1 MNKVP
6 VVPVVPVA
14 KPKAGVTLEDYGI
27 VLPAKVRELIAFV
40 LLSEEEIQHRVD
52 ELADEIGSTYADEE
66 ELILLPILTG
76 AVFLATDI
84 GRALAKRS
92 SLNIKYD
99 LTKASSYESKTQQEI
114 RIQLEPVAVRGKSV
128 LLLDDVLDRGTTM
141 STLRT
146 KLQEWGAKD
155 ISTCVMF
162 NKLPSAPDQ
171 EVLEMRRAAS
181 PDFVGFE
188 IPVIDGESPWI
199 GGYGLDSTSTYHLR
213 HLPCLV
219 AIK

>member
-1 MNKVP
+1 MINI
-6 VVPVVPVA
+6 PVA
-14 KPKAGVTLEDYGI
+14 KPKDGVTLEDFGI
-27 VLPAKVRELIAFV
+27 VPPAEVRELIAFV
-40 LLSEEEIQHRVD
+40 LLSEEEIQRRVD
-52 ELADEIGSTYADEE
+52 ELAEEVARIYAEEE

-84 GRALAKRS
+84 GRALAKSS

-99 LTKASSYESKTQQEI
+99 LTKASSYESKKQQAI
-114 RIQLEPVAVRGKSV
+114 RIQLEPVGVRGKSV

-141 STLRT
+141 ATLRG
-146 KLQEWGAKD
+146 KLREWGAKD
-155 ISTCVMF
+155 IRACVMF
-162 NKLPSAPDQ
+162 DKLPKDPDR
-171 EVLEMRRAAS
+171 EVLAQRQAAS
-181 PDFVGFE
+181 PEFVGFE
-188 IPVIDGESPWI
+188 IPMIDGESPWI

>member
-1 MNKVP
+1 MVNI
-6 VVPVVPVA
+6 PVA
-14 KPKAGVTLEDYGI
+14 RPKDGVTLEDFGI
-27 VLPAKVRELIAFV
+27 VLPAKVRELIACV
-40 LLSEEEIQHRVD
+40 LLSEDEIQRRVD
-52 ELADEIGSTYADEE
+52 ELAEEIARIYAEEE

-84 GRALAKRS
+84 GRALARSS

-99 LTKASSYESKTQQEI
+99 LTKASSYEESKKQQAI

-141 STLRT
+141 ATLRG

-155 ISTCVMF
+155 IRACVMF
-162 NKLPSAPDQ
+162 NKLPSDPDQ
-171 EVLEMRRAAS
+171 EVLAQRRAAS
-181 PDFVGFE
+181 PEFVGFE
-188 IPVIDGESPWI
+188 IPVLDGESPWI

>member
-1 MNKVP
+1 MINI
-6 VVPVVPVA
+6 PVA
-14 KPKAGVTLEDYGI
+14 KPKDGVTLEDFGI
-27 VLPAKVRELIAFV
+27 VPPAEVRELIACV
-40 LLSEEEIQHRVD
+40 LVSEEEIQRRVE
-52 ELADEIGSTYADEE
+52 ELAEEIARIYAEEE

-84 GRALAKRS
+84 GRALARSS

-99 LTKASSYESKTQQEI
+99 LTKASSYESKKQQAI
-114 RIQLEPVAVRGKSV
+114 RIQLEPVGVRGKSV

-141 STLRT
+141 ATLRR

-155 ISTCVMF
+155 IRACVMF
-162 NKLPSAPDQ
+162 NKLPSDPDQ
-171 EVLEMRRAAS
+171 EVLAQRQAAS
-181 PDFVGFE
+181 PEFVGFE
-188 IPVIDGESPWI
+188 VPLIDGESPWI

>member
-1 MNKVP
+1 MMDI
-6 VVPVVPVA
+6 PVA
-14 KPKAGVTLEDYGI
+14 KPKNGVTLEDYGI
-27 VLPAKVRELIAFV
+27 VLPAQVRELIGCV
-40 LLSEEEIQHRVD
+40 LLSEDEIQHRVD
-52 ELADEIGSTYADEE
+52 ELAEEIGRIYAEGD

-84 GRALAKRS
+84 GRALARRS

-114 RIQLEPVAVRGKSV
+114 RIQLEPVGVQGKSV

-141 STLRT
+141 ATLRA

-155 ISTCVMF
+155 VRACVMF
-162 NKLPSAPDQ
+162 DKLPNDPDQ
-171 EVLEMRRAAS
+171 QVLEQRRAAS
-181 PDFVGFE
+181 PEFVGFE

-219 AIK
+219 AIR

>member
-1 MNKVP
+1 MVNIP
-6 VVPVVPVA
+6 A
-14 KPKAGVTLEDYGI
+14 AQPKDGVTLEDYGI
-27 VLPAKVRELIAFV
+27 VLPARIRELIAYV
-40 LLSEEEIQHRVD
+40 LLSEEEILRRVD
-52 ELADEIGSTYADEE
+52 ELAEEIGSTYAEGE

-76 AVFLATDI
+76 AVFLATDL
-84 GRALAKRS
+84 GRALAKSS

-99 LTKASSYESKTQQEI
+99 LTKASSYESKKQQQI
-114 RIQLEPVAVRGKSV
+114 RIQLEPVDVRGKSV

-141 STLRT
+141 ATLRN

-155 ISTCVMF
+155 VTACVMF
-162 NKLPSAPDQ
+162 NKLPHDPDQ
-171 EVLEMRRAAS
+171 QVLAQRRAAS

>member
-1 MNKVP
+1 MIDI
-6 VVPVVPVA
+6 PVA
-14 KPKAGVTLEDYGI
+14 KPKNGVTLEDYGI
-27 VLPAKVRELIAFV
+27 VLPAQVRELIAYV
-40 LLSEEEIQHRVD
+40 LLSEDEIQRRVD
-52 ELADEIGSTYADEE
+52 ELAEEIGRIYAEGE

-99 LTKASSYESKTQQEI
+99 LTKASSYESNTQQEI
-114 RIQLEPVAVRGKSV
+114 RIQLEPVGVLGKSV

-141 STLRT
+141 ATLRA

-155 ISTCVMF
+155 VRACVMF
-162 NKLPSAPDQ
+162 DKLPNDPDQ
-171 EVLEMRRAAS
+171 EVLEKRRAAS
-181 PDFVGFE
+181 PEFVGFE

-219 AIK
+219 AMK

>member
-1 MNKVP
+1 MVNIP
-6 VVPVVPVA
+6 AA
-14 KPKAGVTLEDYGI
+14 KPKYGVTLEDYGI
-27 VLPAKVRELIAFV
+27 VPPAEVRELIAYV
-40 LLSEEEIQHRVD
+40 LLTEDEIQRRVAELAEEIAR
-52 ELADEIGSTYADEE
+52 IYAQEE

-84 GRALAKRS
+84 GRALAKSS

-99 LTKASSYESKTQQEI
+99 LTKASSYESKKQQAI

-141 STLRT
+141 ATLRG
-146 KLQEWGAKD
+146 KLKEWGAKD
-155 ISTCVMF
+155 IRACVMF
-162 NKLPSAPDQ
+162 NKLPKDPDR
-171 EVLEMRRAAS
+171 EVLAQRRAAS
-181 PDFVGFE
+181 PEFVGFE
-188 IPVIDGESPWI
+188 IPVVDGESPWI

>member
-1 MNKVP
+1 MIN
-6 VVPVVPVA
+6 VPVA
-14 KPKAGVTLEDYGI
+14 QPKDGVKLEDYGI
-27 VLPAKVRELIAFV
+27 VLPARIRELIAFV
-40 LLSEEEIQHRVD
+40 LLSEDEIASRVD
-52 ELADEIGSTYADEE
+52 ELAREIGRTYAEGE

-99 LTKASSYESKTQQEI
+99 LTKASSYDSKTQQEI
-114 RIQLEPVAVRGKSV
+114 RIQLEPVGVRGKSV

-141 STLRT
+141 ATLRD
-146 KLQEWGAKD
+146 KLQEWGARD
-155 ISTCVMF
+155 VRACVMF
-162 NKLPSAPDQ
+162 NKLPSDPDQ
-171 EVLEMRRAAS
+171 EVLAKRRAAS

-188 IPVIDGESPWI
+188 IPVIEGESPWI

>member
-1 MNKVP
+1 MIEI
-6 VVPVVPVA
+6 PVA
-14 KPKAGVTLEDYGI
+14 QPKRGVTLEDYGI
-27 VLPAKVRELIAFV
+27 VPPAEVRELIAYV
-40 LLSEEEIQHRVD
+40 LLSEDEIQRRVD
-52 ELADEIGSTYADEE
+52 ELAEEIGRIYGEGE

-84 GRALAKRS
+84 GRALARRS

-114 RIQLEPVAVRGKSV
+114 RIQLEPVGVRGKSV

-141 STLRT
+141 ATLRA
-146 KLQEWGAKD
+146 KLEEWGAKD
-155 ISTCVMF
+155 VRACVMF
-162 NKLPSAPDQ
+162 NKLPKDPDQ
-171 EVLEMRRAAS
+171 EVLEKRQAAS
-181 PDFVGFE
+181 PEFVGFE

>member
-1 MNKVP
+1 MVN
-6 VVPVVPVA
+6 VPVA
-14 KPKAGVTLEDYGI
+14 KPKSGVTLEDYGI
-27 VLPAKVRELIAFV
+27 VLPAKVRELIACV
-40 LLSEEEIQHRVD
+40 LLSEEDIQRRVG
-52 ELADEIGSTYADEE
+52 ELAKEIGRTYAGEE

-84 GRALAKRS
+84 GRALARSS

-99 LTKASSYESKTQQEI
+99 LTKASSYESKKQQAVQ
-114 RIQLEPVAVRGKSV
+114 IQLEPVGVQGKSV

-141 STLRT
+141 ATLRA

-155 ISTCVMF
+155 IRACVMF
-162 NKLPSAPDQ
+162 NKLPSDPDQ
-171 EVLEMRRAAS
+171 EVLTQRRVAS
-181 PDFVGFE
+181 PEFVGFE
-188 IPVIDGESPWI
+188 VPVIDGQSPWI
-199 GGYGLDSTSTYHLR
+199 GGYGLDSTNTYHLR

>member
-1 MNKVP
+1 MNNI
-6 VVPVVPVA
+6 PVA
-14 KPKAGVTLEDYGI
+14 MPKNDVKLEDFGI
-27 VLPAKVRELIAFV
+27 VPPAEVRELIACV
-40 LLSEEEIQHRVD
+40 LLTEAEIQRRVD
-52 ELADEIGSTYADEE
+52 ELAEAIARIYAEEE

-76 AVFLATDI
+76 AVFLATDL
-84 GRALAKRS
+84 GRALARSS

-99 LTKASSYESKTQQEI
+99 LTKASSYESKKQQAI

-141 STLRT
+141 ATLRG
-146 KLQEWGAKD
+146 KLREWGAKD
-155 ISTCVMF
+155 IRACVMF
-162 NKLPSAPDQ
+162 NKLPSDPDQ
-171 EVLEMRRAAS
+171 EVLAQRRAAS
-181 PDFVGFE
+181 PEFVGFE
-188 IPVIDGESPWI
+188 VPLIDGESPWI

>member
-1 MNKVP
+1 MVNIP
-6 VVPVVPVA
+6 AA
-14 KPKAGVTLEDYGI
+14 KPKDGVTLEDFGI
-27 VLPAKVRELIAFV
+27 VPPAEVRELIAFV
-40 LLSEEEIQHRVD
+40 LLSEEEIQRRVG
-52 ELADEIGSTYADEE
+52 ELAEEIARIYADEE

-84 GRALAKRS
+84 GRALARSS

-99 LTKASSYESKTQQEI
+99 LTKASSYESKKQQAI
-114 RIQLEPVAVRGKSV
+114 RIQLEPAGVRGKSV

-141 STLRT
+141 ATLRG
-146 KLQEWGAKD
+146 KLREWGAKD
-155 ISTCVMF
+155 IRACVMF
-162 NKLPSAPDQ
+162 NKLPKDPDQ
-171 EVLEMRRAAS
+171 EVLAQRRAAS
-181 PDFVGFE
+181 PEFVGFE
-188 IPVIDGESPWI
+188 IPLVDGESPWI

>member
-1 MNKVP
+1 MNNI
-6 VVPVVPVA
+6 PVA
-14 KPKAGVTLEDYGI
+14 MPKNGVKLEDFGI
-27 VLPAKVRELIAFV
+27 VPPAEVRELIACV
-40 LLSEEEIQHRVD
+40 LLTEAEIQRRVD
-52 ELADEIGSTYADEE
+52 ELAEAIARIYAEEE

-76 AVFLATDI
+76 AVFLATDL
-84 GRALAKRS
+84 GRALARSS

-99 LTKASSYESKTQQEI
+99 LTKASSYESKKQQAI

-141 STLRT
+141 ATLRG
-146 KLQEWGAKD
+146 KLREWGAKD
-155 ISTCVMF
+155 IRACVMF
-162 NKLPSAPDQ
+162 NKLPSDPDQ
-171 EVLEMRRAAS
+171 EVLAQRRAAS
-181 PDFVGFE
+181 PEFVGFE
-188 IPVIDGESPWI
+188 VPLIDGESPWI

>member
-1 MNKVP
+1 MVNIP
-6 VVPVVPVA
+6 AA
-14 KPKAGVTLEDYGI
+14 KPKYGVTLEDYGI
-27 VLPAKVRELIAFV
+27 VPPAEVRELIAYV
-40 LLSEEEIQHRVD
+40 LLSEDEIQRRVAELAEEIAR
-52 ELADEIGSTYADEE
+52 TYADEE

-84 GRALAKRS
+84 GRALARSS

-99 LTKASSYESKTQQEI
+99 LTKASSYESKKQQAI
-114 RIQLEPVAVRGKSV
+114 RIQLEPVGVRGKSV

-141 STLRT
+141 ATLRG

-155 ISTCVMF
+155 IRACVMF
-162 NKLPSAPDQ
+162 NKLPNDPDQ
-171 EVLEMRRAAS
+171 EVLAQRRAAS
-181 PDFVGFE
+181 PEFVGFE
-188 IPVIDGESPWI
+188 IPLVDGESPWI

>member
-1 MNKVP
+1 MNNI
-6 VVPVVPVA
+6 PVA
-14 KPKAGVTLEDYGI
+14 MPKSGVKLEDFGI
-27 VLPAKVRELIAFV
+27 VPPAEVRELIACV
-40 LLSEEEIQHRVD
+40 LLSEEEIQRRVD
-52 ELADEIGSTYADEE
+52 ELAEEIARIYADEE

-84 GRALAKRS
+84 GRALARSS

-99 LTKASSYESKTQQEI
+99 LTKASSYESKKQQAI
-114 RIQLEPVAVRGKSV
+114 RIQLEPVGVRGKSV

-141 STLRT
+141 ATLRG

-155 ISTCVMF
+155 IRACVMF
-162 NKLPSAPDQ
+162 NKLPSNPDQ
-171 EVLEMRRAAS
+171 EVLAQRRTAS
-181 PDFVGFE
+181 PEFVGFE
-188 IPVIDGESPWI
+188 VPLIDGVSPWI

>member
-1 MNKVP
+1 MSNI
-6 VVPVVPVA
+6 PVA
-14 KPKAGVTLEDYGI
+14 KPKDGVTLEDYGI
-27 VLPAKVRELIAFV
+27 VPPAEVRELIACV
-40 LLSEEEIQHRVD
+40 LLSEEEIQRRVD
-52 ELADEIGSTYADEE
+52 ELAAEIARIYAEEE

-84 GRALAKRS
+84 GRALARSS

-99 LTKASSYESKTQQEI
+99 LTKASSYESKKQQAI
-114 RIQLEPVAVRGKSV
+114 RIQLEPVGVRGKSV

-141 STLRT
+141 ATLRA
-146 KLQEWGAKD
+146 KLREWGAKD
-155 ISTCVMF
+155 IRACVMF
-162 NKLPSAPDQ
+162 NKMPSDPNA
-171 EVLEMRRAAS
+171 EVLAQRRAAS
-181 PDFVGFE
+181 PEFVGFE
-188 IPVIDGESPWI
+188 IPLVDGESPWI

>member
-1 MNKVP
+1 MNNI
-6 VVPVVPVA
+6 PVA
-14 KPKAGVTLEDYGI
+14 TPKDGVMLEDFGI
-27 VLPAKVRELIAFV
+27 VPPAEVRELIACV
-40 LLSEEEIQHRVD
+40 LVSEEEIQRRVD
-52 ELADEIGSTYADEE
+52 ELAEEIARIYAEEE

-84 GRALAKRS
+84 GRALAKSS

-99 LTKASSYESKTQQEI
+99 LTKASSYESKKQQAI
-114 RIQLEPVAVRGKSV
+114 RIQLEPVGVRGKSV

-141 STLRT
+141 ATLRG
-146 KLQEWGAKD
+146 KLREWGAKD
-155 ISTCVMF
+155 IRACVMF
-162 NKLPSAPDQ
+162 NKLPSDPDQ
-171 EVLEMRRAAS
+171 EVLTQRQAAS
-181 PDFVGFE
+181 PEFVGFE
-188 IPVIDGESPWI
+188 VPLIDGQSPWI

>member
-1 MNKVP
+1 MVNIP
-6 VVPVVPVA
+6 AA
-14 KPKAGVTLEDYGI
+14 KPKDGVTLEDFGI
-27 VLPAKVRELIAFV
+27 VPPAEVRELIAFV
-40 LLSEEEIQHRVD
+40 LLSEEEIQRRVG
-52 ELADEIGSTYADEE
+52 ELAEEIARIYADEE

-84 GRALAKRS
+84 GRALARSS

-99 LTKASSYESKTQQEI
+99 LTKASSYESKKQQAI
-114 RIQLEPVAVRGKSV
+114 RIQLEPVGVRGKSV

-141 STLRT
+141 ATLRG

-155 ISTCVMF
+155 IRACVMF
-162 NKLPSAPDQ
+162 NKLPKDPDQ
-171 EVLEMRRAAS
+171 EVLAQRRAAS
-181 PDFVGFE
+181 PEFVGFE
-188 IPVIDGESPWI
+188 IPLVDGESPWI